1 LIDLAEKI
9 ISAESIPV
17 SQDKIQH
24 ALGSSDRLAVSLKS
38 QVPISIRYDTLVI
51 QQGVL
56 HVYPDIYNRGT
67 NTVENLRTDLSAVGV
82 NASGIDDR
90 VLSQMIDRA
99 TKDVSSGDALSVG
112 RDQPLTSQNAPLP
125 SRGRTAGAGKAHH
138 ARRSRR

>member
-1 LIDLAEKI
+1 
-9 ISAESIPV
+9 
-17 SQDKIQH
+17 
-24 ALGSSDRLAVSLKS
+24 LAVSLKS

-67 NTVENLRTDLSAVGV
+67 NTVENLRRDLSAVGV

-99 TKDVSSGDALSVG
+99 TKDYEYVVNAADVSSGDALSGG

-125 SRGRTAGAGKAHH
+125 SRRRTESGAGKAHH